1 MIYYILYILYKI
13 YVLKNVKNGIGP
25 LPNIPTNQGSLHHV
39 QIGKQMTKASLFL

>member
-1 MIYYILYILYKI
+1 MIYYILHKI
-13 YVLKNVKNGIGP
+13 YFLRNVKNGIGP